1 MRDPEHEDEVLGK
14 AYDSRLMGRLW
25 AFTRP
30 HSRLVLATCALF
42 PAVALLELSQP
53 YLIKIAIDDH
63 ILRRDWAGLG
73 GVAALFLLVLVAL
86 YALRATQAYL
96 TQLTGQRVIH
106 DLRAALFAHLQRQDA
121 RFYDRSPVG
130 RLMTRVLND
139 GEAIQELFTSGAVAL
154 LGDVVV
160 LTGVVVIMLGMN
172 WKLALVTFALV
183 PLLVLA
189 AVYFRLRARDSYRVV
204 RTRLAR
210 MNAFLQESLQG
221 MSVIQL
227 FAREARERETFGQ
240 LSGALRAGQF
250 RSTFYDAS
258 LYATVEALGSAAV
271 ALLLWYGGGQVV
283 TGALTFGGLVA
294 FLEYTGRFFLPIRDL
309 GAKYTVMQAAMVSAE
324 RIFALLDTQPS
335 ITSPPRGNGSSGM
348 QLQGEAQPKASRADI
363 RKDAPVA
370 TPPSAD
376 SSSGV
381 QSLGEAQ
388 PKASRADTRKEA
400 PVATPQT
407 PAIEFR
413 NVWFAYEGEQWV
425 LRDCSFTLASGERVA
440 LVGPTGEGK
449 TTIARLMIRAYDV
462 VRGRVLV
469 DGVDV
474 REWNLQTLRRHVGLV
489 PQEVFLFS
497 GTVEDNLRLAGNGAV
512 DRPAIER
519 ALEAANAERF
529 VAALPR
535 GLREELRERGV
546 NLSQGQRQL
555 LAIARAI
562 IYNPRVLALDEA
574 TSSIDPES
582 EALVRVGLARLL
594 EGRTSLV
601 IAHRLSTIQRAD
613 RILVLH
619 RGEIREAGGHAELLA
634 LGGLYSRLYELQF
647 GLGRT

>member
-1 MRDPEHEDEVLGK
+1 MREPEQEDEVLGK
-14 AYDSRLMGRLW
+14 AYDARLMRRLW

-30 HSRLVLATCALF
+30 HLPLVLATCALF

-73 GVAALFLLVLVAL
+73 GVAALFLLVLIAL

-189 AVYFRLRARDSYRVV
+189 AAYFRVRARDSYRVV

-210 MNAFLQESLQG
+210 LNTFLQESLQG

-227 FAREARERETFGQ
+227 FAREARERETFAQ
-240 LSGALRAGQF
+240 HSGALRAGQF

-324 RIFALLDTQPS
+324 RIFALLDTEPT
-335 ITSPPRGNGSSGM
+335 ITSPLRSGHS
-348 QLQGEAQPKASRADI
+348 G
-363 RKDAPVA
+363 APVA
-370 TPPSAD
+370 TSP
-376 SSSGV
+376 
-381 QSLGEAQ
+381 
-388 PKASRADTRKEA
+388 
-400 PVATPQT
+400 T
-407 PAIEFR
+407 PAVEFR

-425 LRDCSFTLASGERVA
+425 LRDCSFTLAPGERVA

-462 VRGRVLV
+462 ARGRVLV

-474 REWNLQTLRRHVGLV
+474 REWDLRNLRRHVGLV

-497 GTVEDNLRLAGNGAV
+497 GTVEENLRLAAKGAA

-535 GLREELRERGV
+535 GLGEELRERGV

-574 TSSIDPES
+574 TSSIDPEA
-582 EALVRVGLARLL
+582 EAQVRIGLARLL

-619 RGEIREAGGHAELLA
+619 RGEIREAGGHAALLA
-634 LGGLYSRLYELQF
+634 QGGLYSRLYELQF
-647 GLGRT
+647 GLGRA

>member
-1 MRDPEHEDEVLGK
+1 MREVEQEDEVLGK
-14 AYDSRLMGRLW
+14 AYDGRLMRRLW

-30 HSRLVLATCALF
+30 HLRLVLATGALF

-73 GVAALFLLVLVAL
+73 GVAALFLLVLLAL
-86 YALRATQAYL
+86 YGLRAAQAYL

-139 GEAIQELFTSGAVAL
+139 GEAIQELFTSGIVAL

-183 PLLVLA
+183 PVLVLA
-189 AVYFRLRARDSYRVV
+189 AAYFRVRARDSYRVV

-227 FAREARERETFGQ
+227 FAREARERETFAQ

-324 RIFALLDTQPS
+324 RIFALLDTHPS
-335 ITSPPRGNGSSGM
+335 IVSPAPAAARPRASSAPAV
-348 QLQGEAQPKASRADI
+348 EF
-363 RKDAPVA
+363 KD
-370 TPPSAD
+370 
-376 SSSGV
+376 
-381 QSLGEAQ
+381 
-388 PKASRADTRKEA
+388 
-400 PVATPQT
+400 
-407 PAIEFR
+407 
-413 NVWFAYEGEQWV
+413 VWFAYEDEQWV
-425 LRDCSFTLASGERVA
+425 LRDCSFTLAPGERVA

-449 TTIARLMIRAYDV
+449 TTIARLMIRAHDV
-462 VRGRVLV
+462 TRGRVLV

-474 REWNLQTLRRHVGLV
+474 REWDLQTLRRHVGLV

-497 GTVEDNLRLAGNGAV
+497 GTVEDNLRLAGDGAAE
-512 DRPAIER
+512 RPVIER

-529 VAALPR
+529 VAALPN
-535 GLREELRERGV
+535 GLGEELRERGV

-619 RGEIREAGGHAELLA
+619 RGEIREAGAHAELLA

-647 GLGRT
+647 GLGRA

>member
-1 MRDPEHEDEVLGK
+1 MRDAEPDDEILGR
-14 AYDSRLMGRLW
+14 AYDARLMRRVW
-25 AFTRP
+25 SFTRP
-30 HSRLVLATCALF
+30 HARLVLVTCALF
-42 PAVALLELSQP
+42 PAVALLELAQP
-53 YLIKIAIDDH
+53 YLVKIAIDEH
-63 ILRRDWAGLG
+63 ILRRDWPGLG
-73 GVAALFLLVLVAL
+73 RVALLFLLLLVGL
-86 YALRATQAYL
+86 YVLRATQAYL

-130 RLMTRVLND
+130 RLMTRLLND
-139 GEAIQELFTSGAVAL
+139 GEAIQELFTSGLVSL
-154 LGDVVV
+154 LGDVVT
-160 LTGVVVIMLGMN
+160 LTGVVAIMLGMN

-189 AVYFRLRARDSYRVV
+189 AGYFRLRARDSYRVV

-227 FAREARERETFGQ
+227 FAREARERQMFGE
-240 LSGALRAGQF
+240 LSGALRRGQF

-258 LYATVEALGSAAV
+258 LYATVEALGAAAV

-283 TGALTFGGLVA
+283 IGALTFGGLVA

-324 RIFALLDTQPS
+324 RVFGLLDTQPTILS
-335 ITSPPRGNGSSGM
+335 GPGRGP
-348 QLQGEAQPKASRADI
+348 ESRTGIIDRAG
-363 RKDAPVA
+363 APEGPA
-370 TPPSAD
+370 
-376 SSSGV
+376 
-381 QSLGEAQ
+381 
-388 PKASRADTRKEA
+388 A
-400 PVATPQT
+400 PAV
-407 PAIEFR
+407 EFR

-425 LRDCSFTLASGERVA
+425 LRDCSFHLAPGEQVA

-449 TTIARLMIRAYDV
+449 TTIARLMTRAYDV
-462 VRGRVLV
+462 TRGQVLV

-474 REWNLQTLRRHVGLV
+474 REWDLRTLRRHVGLI

-497 GTVEDNLRLAGNGAV
+497 GTVEDNLRLAGDGAV
-512 DRPAIER
+512 DRATVER
-519 ALEAANAERF
+519 ALAAASADRF
-529 VAALPR
+529 VATLPR
-535 GLREELRERGV
+535 GLGEELRERGV

-574 TSSIDPES
+574 TSSIDSES
-582 EALVRVGLARLL
+582 EALVRVGIARVV

-619 RGEIREAGGHAELLA
+619 RGQIREAGRHAELLA

-647 GLGRT
+647 GLERT

>member
-14 AYDSRLMGRLW
+14 AYDLRLMGRLW

-30 HSRLVLATCALF
+30 HTRLVLATCALF

-183 PLLVLA
+183 PLLVVA
-189 AVYFRLRARDSYRVV
+189 AAYFRLRARDSYRVV

-324 RIFALLDTQPS
+324 RIFALLDTHPS
-335 ITSPPRGNGSSGM
+335 ITSPPRGNGSS
-348 QLQGEAQPKASRADI
+348 
-363 RKDAPVA
+363 
-370 TPPSAD
+370 
-376 SSSGV
+376 
-381 QSLGEAQ
+381 
-388 PKASRADTRKEA
+388 DTRKEA
-400 PVATPQT
+400 AVATPKT

-462 VRGRVLV
+462 TRGRVLV

-474 REWNLQTLRRHVGLV
+474 REWNLETLRRHVGLV

>member
-1 MRDPEHEDEVLGK
+1 MREAEQDDEVLGK
-14 AYDSRLMGRLW
+14 AYDARLMRRLW

-30 HSRLVLATCALF
+30 HLRLVLTTGALF

-73 GVAALFLLVLVAL
+73 SVAVVFLLVLLAL
-86 YALRATQAYL
+86 YGLRAAQAYL

-139 GEAIQELFTSGAVAL
+139 GEAIQELFTSGIVSL

-183 PLLVLA
+183 PVLVLA
-189 AVYFRLRARDSYRVV
+189 AAYFRVRARDSYRVV

-227 FAREARERETFGQ
+227 FAREARERETFAQ

-324 RIFALLDTQPS
+324 RIFALLDTH
-335 ITSPPRGNGSSGM
+335 
-348 QLQGEAQPKASRADI
+348 
-363 RKDAPVA
+363 
-370 TPPSAD
+370 
-376 SSSGV
+376 
-381 QSLGEAQ
+381 
-388 PKASRADTRKEA
+388 
-400 PVATPQT
+400 
-407 PAIEFR
+407 PAIVSPAPAAVARPRASSAPAVEFR
-413 NVWFAYEGEQWV
+413 NVWFAYEDEQWV
-425 LRDCSFTLASGERVA
+425 LRDCSFTLAPGERVA

-449 TTIARLMIRAYDV
+449 TTIARLMIRAHDV
-462 VRGRVLV
+462 TRGRVLV

-474 REWNLQTLRRHVGLV
+474 REWDLQTLRRHVGLV

-497 GTVEDNLRLAGNGAV
+497 GTVEDNLRLAGDGAAE
-512 DRPAIER
+512 RPVIER

-529 VAALPR
+529 VAALPN
-535 GLREELRERGV
+535 GLGEELRERGV

-619 RGEIREAGGHAELLA
+619 HGEIREAGAHAELLA
-634 LGGLYSRLYELQF
+634 QGGLYSRLYELQF
-647 GLGRT
+647 GLGRA

>member
-1 MRDPEHEDEVLGK
+1 MREPEQEDEVLGK
-14 AYDSRLMGRLW
+14 AYDARLMRRLW

-30 HSRLVLATCALF
+30 HIRLVLATCALF

-63 ILRRDWAGLG
+63 ILRRDSAGLWG
-73 GVAALFLLVLVAL
+73 IAALFLLVLVAL

-189 AVYFRLRARDSYRVV
+189 AAYFRVRARDSYRVV

-221 MSVIQL
+221 ISVIQL
-227 FAREARERETFGQ
+227 FAREARERETFAQ

-271 ALLLWYGGGQVV
+271 ALLLWHGGGQVV

-309 GAKYTVMQAAMVSAE
+309 GAKYTIMQAAMVSAE
-324 RIFALLDTQPS
+324 RIFGLLDTHPS
-335 ITSPPRGNGSSGM
+335 ITSAVAANGGSDR
-348 QLQGEAQPKASRADI
+348 QLQGEVQPKASRVDA
-363 RKDAPVA
+363 KTEAPVA
-370 TPPSAD
+370 TPP
-376 SSSGV
+376 
-381 QSLGEAQ
+381 
-388 PKASRADTRKEA
+388 
-400 PVATPQT
+400 T
-407 PAIEFR
+407 PAVEFR

-425 LRDCSFTLASGERVA
+425 LRDCSFTLAPGERVA

-462 VRGRVLV
+462 ARGRVLV

-474 REWNLQTLRRHVGLV
+474 REWDLQTLRRHVGLV

-582 EALVRVGLARLL
+582 EAQVRVGLARLL

-647 GLGRT
+647 GLGRS

>member
-1 MRDPEHEDEVLGK
+1 MRDREPDDEILGK
-14 AYDSRLMGRLW
+14 AYDARLMRRLW

-30 HSRLVLATCALF
+30 HVGLVVATCALF
-42 PAVALLELSQP
+42 PVLTLLELAQP
-53 YLIKIAIDDH
+53 YLVKIAIDEH
-63 ILRRDWAGLG
+63 ILRGDWAGLG
-73 GVAALFLLVLVAL
+73 GVAGLFLLVLLVL
-86 YALRATQAYL
+86 YVLRAAQAYL
-96 TQLTGQRVIH
+96 TQLTGQRVIG
-106 DLRAALFAHLQRQDA
+106 DLRAALFAHLQWQDA
-121 RFYDRSPVG
+121 KFFDRSPVG

-139 GEAIQELFTSGAVAL
+139 GEAIQELFTSGLVAL
-154 LGDVVV
+154 LGDVVT

-189 AVYFRLRARDSYRVV
+189 AGYFRVRARDSYRVV

-227 FAREARERETFGQ
+227 FAREERERQMFGE
-240 LSGALRAGQF
+240 LSGALRRGQY

-283 TGALTFGGLVA
+283 TAALTFGGLVA
-294 FLEYTGRFFLPIRDL
+294 FLEYTARFFLPIRDL

-324 RIFALLDTQPS
+324 RVFGLLDSQPT
-335 ITSPPRGNGSSGM
+335 ITSPAPAASSATTPR
-348 QLQGEAQPKASRADI
+348 
-363 RKDAPVA
+363 APA
-370 TPPSAD
+370 PPA
-376 SSSGV
+376 V
-381 QSLGEAQ
+381 QF
-388 PKASRADTRKEA
+388 K
-400 PVATPQT
+400 
-407 PAIEFR
+407 
-413 NVWFAYEGEQWV
+413 NVWFAYAGEQWV
-425 LRDCSFTLASGERVA
+425 LRDCSFTLAPGEQVA

-462 VRGRVLV
+462 TRGQVLI
-469 DGVDV
+469 DGVDA
-474 REWNLQTLRRHVGLV
+474 REWELRTLRRHVGLI
-489 PQEVFLFS
+489 PQEPFLFS
-497 GTVEDNLRLAGNGAV
+497 GTVEDNLRLAGDGAA
-512 DRPAIER
+512 DRATVER
-519 ALEAANAERF
+519 ALAAANAERF

-535 GLREELRERGV
+535 GLAEELRERGV

-582 EALVRVGLARLL
+582 EAMVRAGLARLL

-619 RGEIREAGGHAELLA
+619 RGQIRESGAHAELLA
-634 LGGLYSRLYELQF
+634 RGGLYSRLYELQF
-647 GLGRT
+647 GLGQV

>member
-1 MRDPEHEDEVLGK
+1 MPEREQEDEVLGK
-14 AYDSRLMGRLW
+14 AYDARLMRRLW

-30 HSRLVLATCALF
+30 HIRLVLATGALF

-63 ILRRDWAGLG
+63 ILRHDWAGLG
-73 GVAALFLLVLVAL
+73 GVAALFLLVLLAL

-189 AVYFRLRARDSYRVV
+189 AAYFRVRARDSYRVV

-210 MNAFLQESLQG
+210 MNTFLQESLQG

-227 FAREARERETFGQ
+227 FAREARERETFAQ

-324 RIFALLDTQPS
+324 RIFALLDTHPS
-335 ITSPPRGNGSSGM
+335 VTSPTRNGSSDA
-348 QLQGEAQPKASRADI
+348 QLHGEVQVQGEVQPKASRAH
-363 RKDAPVA
+363 
-370 TPPSAD
+370 S
-376 SSSGV
+376 
-381 QSLGEAQ
+381 
-388 PKASRADTRKEA
+388 RKEA
-400 PVATPQT
+400 PVAAPQT

-425 LRDCSFTLASGERVA
+425 LRDCSFTLGSGERVA

-462 VRGRVLV
+462 TRGRVLV

-474 REWNLQTLRRHVGLV
+474 RDWDLQTLRRHVGLV

-497 GTVEDNLRLAGNGAV
+497 GTVEDNLRLAGNGGA

-535 GLREELRERGV
+535 GLGEELRERGV

-582 EALVRVGLARLL
+582 EVQVRVGLARLL

-601 IAHRLSTIQRAD
+601 IAHRLSTIQRAN

-619 RGEIREAGGHAELLA
+619 RGEIREAGGHAALLA
-634 LGGLYSRLYELQF
+634 QGGLYSRLYELQF

>member
-1 MRDPEHEDEVLGK
+1 MRDSEPDDEILGK
-14 AYDSRLMGRLW
+14 AYDARLMRRLW

-30 HSRLVLATCALF
+30 HVGLVLATCALF
-42 PAVALLELSQP
+42 PLLTLLELAQP
-53 YLIKIAIDDH
+53 YLVKIAIDEH
-63 ILRRDWAGLG
+63 ILRGDWTGLSHVAG
-73 GVAALFLLVLVAL
+73 LFLLVLLVL
-86 YALRATQAYL
+86 YVLRATQAYL
-96 TQLTGQRVIH
+96 TQLTGQRVIG

-121 RFYDRSPVG
+121 KFFDRSPVG
-130 RLMTRVLND
+130 RLMTRILND
-139 GEAIQELFTSGAVAL
+139 GEAIQELFTSGLVAL
-154 LGDVVV
+154 LGDVVT
-160 LTGVVVIMLGMN
+160 LAGVVVIMLGMN

-189 AVYFRLRARDSYRVV
+189 AGYFRVRARDSYRVV

-227 FAREARERETFGQ
+227 FAREDRERQMFAG
-240 LSGALRAGQF
+240 LSGALRRGQF

-294 FLEYTGRFFLPIRDL
+294 FLEYTARFFLPIRDL

-324 RIFALLDTQPS
+324 RVFGLLDSWPT
-335 ITSPPRGNGSSGM
+335 ITSAPRSGRS
-348 QLQGEAQPKASRADI
+348 ATAPRA
-363 RKDAPVA
+363 PA
-370 TPPSAD
+370 TPA
-376 SSSGV
+376 V
-381 QSLGEAQ
+381 QF
-388 PKASRADTRKEA
+388 K
-400 PVATPQT
+400 
-407 PAIEFR
+407 

-425 LRDCSFTLASGERVA
+425 LRDCSFTLAPGEQVA

-449 TTIARLMIRAYDV
+449 TTIARLMIRAYEV
-462 VRGRVLV
+462 TRGQVLI
-469 DGVDV
+469 DGVDA
-474 REWNLQTLRRHVGLV
+474 REWELRTLRRHVGLI
-489 PQEVFLFS
+489 PQEPFLFA
-497 GTVEDNLRLAGNGAV
+497 GTVEDNLNLAGDGAA
-512 DRPAIER
+512 DRATVER
-519 ALEAANAERF
+519 ALAAANADRF

-535 GLREELRERGV
+535 GLAEELRERGV

-582 EALVRVGLARLL
+582 EAMVRVGLARLL

-619 RGEIREAGGHAELLA
+619 RGQIRESGAHAELVA
-634 LGGLYSRLYELQF
+634 RGGLYSRLYELQF
-647 GLGRT
+647 GLGRV

>member
-1 MRDPEHEDEVLGK
+1 MRDLEHEDEILGK
-14 AYDSRLMGRLW
+14 AYDARLMRRLW

-30 HSRLVLATCALF
+30 HLRLVLATCALF
-42 PAVALLELSQP
+42 PVVALLELAQP
-53 YLIKIAIDDH
+53 YLVKIAIDDH

-73 GVAALFLLVLVAL
+73 RIAAVFLGVLLAL
-86 YALRATQAYL
+86 YVLRAAQAYL

-121 RFYDRSPVG
+121 AFYDRTPVG

-139 GEAIQELFTSGAVAL
+139 GEAIQELFTSGVVAL

-189 AVYFRLRARDSYRVV
+189 AAYFRLRARDSYRVV

-210 MNAFLQESLQG
+210 MNAFVQESLQG

-227 FAREARERETFGQ
+227 FAREARERETFGGF
-240 LSGALRAGQF
+240 SGALRAGQF

-258 LYATVEALGSAAV
+258 LYAVVEALGSAAV

-324 RIFALLDTQPS
+324 RIFGLLDTQPS
-335 ITSPPRGNGSSGM
+335 ITSPAAPVTPRGLG
-348 QLQGEAQPKASRADI
+348 
-363 RKDAPVA
+363 APAAV
-370 TPPSAD
+370 
-376 SSSGV
+376 
-381 QSLGEAQ
+381 
-388 PKASRADTRKEA
+388 
-400 PVATPQT
+400 
-407 PAIEFR
+407 EFR
-413 NVWFAYEGEQWV
+413 NVWFAYEGERWV
-425 LRDCSFTLASGERVA
+425 LRDCSFALAPGERVA

-449 TTIARLMIRAYDV
+449 TTIARLMIRAHDV
-462 VRGRVLV
+462 ARGQVLV
-469 DGVDV
+469 NGVDV
-474 REWNLQTLRRHVGLV
+474 REWELASLRRHVGLV

-497 GTVEDNLRLAGNGAV
+497 GTVEDNLRLAGGDGAT
-512 DRPAIER
+512 IQG
-519 ALEAANAERF
+519 ALAAAGADRF

-535 GLREELRERGV
+535 GLGEELRERGV
-546 NLSQGQRQL
+546 NLAQGQRQL

-582 EALVRVGLARLL
+582 EALVRGGLARLL
-594 EGRTSLV
+594 EGRTSVV

-619 RGEIREAGGHAELLA
+619 RGKIREAGGHAELLA
-634 LGGLYSRLYELQF
+634 RGGLYARLHELQF
-647 GLGRT
+647 GLERS

>member
-1 MRDPEHEDEVLGK
+1 MREPEHEDEVLGK

-30 HSRLVLATCALF
+30 HTRLVLATCALF

-73 GVAALFLLVLVAL
+73 GVAALFLLVLLAL
-86 YALRATQAYL
+86 YALRAAQAYL
-96 TQLTGQRVIH
+96 TQLTGQRVLH

-139 GEAIQELFTSGAVAL
+139 GEAVQELFTSGIVAL

-183 PLLVLA
+183 PLLVVA
-189 AVYFRLRARDSYRVV
+189 AAYFRVRARESYRVV

-210 MNAFLQESLQG
+210 MNAFVQESLQG

-324 RIFALLDTQPS
+324 RIFALLDTHPS
-335 ITSPPRGNGSSGM
+335 ITSPPADGSSGR
-348 QLQGEAQPKASRADI
+348 QLQGEAQPKASRADT
-363 RKDAPVA
+363 RKEAPVA
-370 TPPSAD
+370 TPPPAD
-376 SSSGV
+376 GSSGR
-381 QSLGEAQ
+381 QLQGEAQ

-497 GTVEDNLRLAGNGAV
+497 GTVEDNLRLAGNGGV

-574 TSSIDPES
+574 TSSIDPEA
-582 EALVRVGLARLL
+582 EALVRIGLARLL

-619 RGEIREAGGHAELLA
+619 RGEIREAGAHAELLA
-634 LGGLYSRLYELQF
+634 QGGLYSRLYELQF

>member
-1 MRDPEHEDEVLGK
+1 MRDPEQEDEILGK
-14 AYDSRLMGRLW
+14 AYDARLMGRLW

-30 HSRLVLATCALF
+30 HIRLVLATCALF
-42 PAVALLELSQP
+42 PAVAVLELSQP
-53 YLIKIAIDDH
+53 YLIKIAIDNH

-73 GVAALFLLVLVAL
+73 GVAALFLLVLLAL
-86 YALRATQAYL
+86 YALRAAQAYL

-139 GEAIQELFTSGAVAL
+139 GEAIQELFTSGIVAL

-189 AVYFRLRARDSYRVV
+189 AAYFRLRARDSYRVV

-227 FAREARERETFGQ
+227 FAREARERETFAR

-324 RIFALLDTQPS
+324 RVFGLLDTHPS
-335 ITSPPRGNGSSGM
+335 ITSPVRDASSG
-348 QLQGEAQPKASRADI
+348 RD
-363 RKDAPVA
+363 
-370 TPPSAD
+370 
-376 SSSGV
+376 
-381 QSLGEAQ
+381 
-388 PKASRADTRKEA
+388 A

-407 PAIEFR
+407 PAVEFR

-425 LRDCSFTLASGERVA
+425 LRDCSFTLAPGERVA

-462 VRGRVLV
+462 ARGRVLV

-474 REWNLQTLRRHVGLV
+474 REWDLRTLRRHVGLV

-497 GTVEDNLRLAGNGAV
+497 GTVEDNLRLAGNGTA

-594 EGRTSLV
+594 EGRTSFV

-634 LGGLYSRLYELQF
+634 QGGLYARLYELQF
-647 GLGRT
+647 GLGRA

>member
-1 MRDPEHEDEVLGK
+1 MREPEHEDEVLGK
-14 AYDSRLMGRLW
+14 AYDARLMRRLW

-30 HSRLVLATCALF
+30 HLRLVLATGALF
-42 PAVALLELSQP
+42 PAVALLELTQP

-63 ILRRDWAGLG
+63 ILRRDWSGLG
-73 GVAALFLLVLVAL
+73 GVAALFLLVLLAL
-86 YALRATQAYL
+86 YGLRAAQAYL

-139 GEAIQELFTSGAVAL
+139 GEAIQELFTSGIVAL

-183 PLLVLA
+183 PVLVLA
-189 AVYFRLRARDSYRVV
+189 AAYFRVRARESYRVV

-227 FAREARERETFGQ
+227 FAREARERETFAQ

-309 GAKYTVMQAAMVSAE
+309 GAKYTVMQAATVSAE
-324 RIFALLDTQPS
+324 RIFALLDTHPS
-335 ITSPPRGNGSSGM
+335 IVSPAPAAARPHASSVPAV
-348 QLQGEAQPKASRADI
+348 EF
-363 RKDAPVA
+363 KD
-370 TPPSAD
+370 
-376 SSSGV
+376 
-381 QSLGEAQ
+381 
-388 PKASRADTRKEA
+388 
-400 PVATPQT
+400 
-407 PAIEFR
+407 
-413 NVWFAYEGEQWV
+413 VWFAYEDEQWV
-425 LRDCSFTLASGERVA
+425 LRDCSFTLAPGERVA

-449 TTIARLMIRAYDV
+449 TTIARLMIRAHDV
-462 VRGRVLV
+462 TRGRVLV

-474 REWNLQTLRRHVGLV
+474 REWDLQTLRRHVGLV

-497 GTVEDNLRLAGNGAV
+497 GTVEDNLRLAGDGAAE
-512 DRPAIER
+512 RPVIER

-529 VAALPR
+529 VAALPN
-535 GLREELRERGV
+535 GLGEELRERGV

-619 RGEIREAGGHAELLA
+619 RGEIREAGAHAELLA
-634 LGGLYSRLYELQF
+634 QGGLYSRLYELQF
-647 GLGRT
+647 GLGRA

>member
-1 MRDPEHEDEVLGK
+1 MREPEQEDEVLGK
-14 AYDSRLMGRLW
+14 AYDARLMRRLW

-30 HSRLVLATCALF
+30 HLRLVLATGALF
-42 PAVALLELSQP
+42 PAVALLELTQP

-63 ILRRDWAGLG
+63 ILRRDWSGLG
-73 GVAALFLLVLVAL
+73 GVAALFLLVLLAL
-86 YALRATQAYL
+86 YGLRAAQAYL

-139 GEAIQELFTSGAVAL
+139 GEAIQELFTSGIVAL

-172 WKLALVTFALV
+172 WRLALVTFALV
-183 PLLVLA
+183 PVLVLA
-189 AVYFRLRARDSYRVV
+189 AAYFRVRARESYRVV

-240 LSGALRAGQF
+240 LSGSLRAGQF

-324 RIFALLDTQPS
+324 RIFALLDTHPS
-335 ITSPPRGNGSSGM
+335 IVSPLRNGSAGM
-348 QLQGEAQPKASRADI
+348 PLQGEAQPKASRASMTSH
-363 RKDAPVA
+363 APAV
-370 TPPSAD
+370 
-376 SSSGV
+376 
-381 QSLGEAQ
+381 
-388 PKASRADTRKEA
+388 
-400 PVATPQT
+400 
-407 PAIEFR
+407 EFK
-413 NVWFAYEGEQWV
+413 NVWFAYEDEQWV
-425 LRDCSFTLASGERVA
+425 LRDCSFTLTPGERVA

-449 TTIARLMIRAYDV
+449 TTIARLMIRAHDV
-462 VRGRVLV
+462 TRGRVLV

-474 REWNLQTLRRHVGLV
+474 REWDLQTLRRHVGLV

-497 GTVEDNLRLAGNGAV
+497 GTVEDNLRLAGDGAAE
-512 DRPAIER
+512 RPVIER

-529 VAALPR
+529 VAALPN
-535 GLREELRERGV
+535 GLGEELRERGV

-619 RGEIREAGGHAELLA
+619 RGEIREAGAHAELLA
-634 LGGLYSRLYELQF
+634 QGGLYSRLYELQF

>member
-1 MRDPEHEDEVLGK
+1 MRDFEPDDEILGK
-14 AYDSRLMGRLW
+14 AYDARLMRRLW

-30 HSRLVLATCALF
+30 HVGLVLATCALF
-42 PAVALLELSQP
+42 PVLTLLELAQP
-53 YLIKIAIDDH
+53 YLVKIAIDEH
-63 ILRRDWAGLG
+63 ILRGDWAGLG
-73 GVAALFLLVLVAL
+73 GVAGLFLLVLLVL
-86 YALRATQAYL
+86 YVLRAAQAYL
-96 TQLTGQRVIH
+96 TQLTGQRVIG

-121 RFYDRSPVG
+121 KFFDRSPVG

-139 GEAIQELFTSGAVAL
+139 GEAIQELFTSGLVAL
-154 LGDVVV
+154 LGDVVT

-189 AVYFRLRARDSYRVV
+189 AGYFRVRARDSYRVV

-227 FAREARERETFGQ
+227 FAREERERQMFAE
-240 LSGALRAGQF
+240 LSGALRRGQF

-258 LYATVEALGSAAV
+258 LYAAVEALGSAAV

-294 FLEYTGRFFLPIRDL
+294 FLEYTARFFLPIRDL

-324 RIFALLDTQPS
+324 RVFGLLDSQPT
-335 ITSPPRGNGSSGM
+335 ITSPAPAGRSATTPR
-348 QLQGEAQPKASRADI
+348 
-363 RKDAPVA
+363 APA
-370 TPPSAD
+370 TPA
-376 SSSGV
+376 V
-381 QSLGEAQ
+381 QF
-388 PKASRADTRKEA
+388 K
-400 PVATPQT
+400 
-407 PAIEFR
+407 
-413 NVWFAYEGEQWV
+413 NVWFAYESEQWV
-425 LRDCSFTLASGERVA
+425 LRDCSFTLAPGEQVA

-462 VRGRVLV
+462 TRGQVLI
-469 DGVDV
+469 DGVDA
-474 REWNLQTLRRHVGLV
+474 REWELRTLRRHVGLI
-489 PQEVFLFS
+489 PQEPFLFS
-497 GTVEDNLRLAGNGAV
+497 GTVEDNLRLAGDGAA
-512 DRPAIER
+512 DRATVER
-519 ALEAANAERF
+519 ALAAANAERF

-535 GLREELRERGV
+535 GLAEELRERGV

-582 EALVRVGLARLL
+582 EAMVRAGLARLL

-619 RGEIREAGGHAELLA
+619 RGQIRESGAHAELLA
-634 LGGLYSRLYELQF
+634 RGGLYSRLYELQF
-647 GLGRT
+647 GLGRV

>member
-1 MRDPEHEDEVLGK
+1 M
-14 AYDSRLMGRLW
+14 
-25 AFTRP
+25 
-30 HSRLVLATCALF
+30 LF
-42 PAVALLELSQP
+42 
-53 YLIKIAIDDH
+53 
-63 ILRRDWAGLG
+63 
-73 GVAALFLLVLVAL
+73 
-86 YALRATQAYL
+86 
-96 TQLTGQRVIH
+96 
-106 DLRAALFAHLQRQDA
+106 
-121 RFYDRSPVG
+121 RS
-130 RLMTRVLND
+130 
-139 GEAIQELFTSGAVAL
+139 
-154 LGDVVV
+154 VVT

-189 AVYFRLRARDSYRVV
+189 AGYFRVRARDSYRVV

-227 FAREARERETFGQ
+227 FAREERERQMFAE
-240 LSGALRAGQF
+240 LSGALRRGQF

-258 LYATVEALGSAAV
+258 LYAAVEALGSAAV

-294 FLEYTGRFFLPIRDL
+294 FLEYTARFFLPIRDL

-324 RIFALLDTQPS
+324 RVFGLLDSQPT
-335 ITSPPRGNGSSGM
+335 ITSPAPAGRSATTPRT
-348 QLQGEAQPKASRADI
+348 P
-363 RKDAPVA
+363 A
-370 TPPSAD
+370 TPA
-376 SSSGV
+376 V
-381 QSLGEAQ
+381 QF
-388 PKASRADTRKEA
+388 K
-400 PVATPQT
+400 
-407 PAIEFR
+407 
-413 NVWFAYEGEQWV
+413 NVWFAYESEQWV
-425 LRDCSFTLASGERVA
+425 LRDCSFTLAPGEQVA

-462 VRGRVLV
+462 TRGQVLI
-469 DGVDV
+469 DGVDA
-474 REWNLQTLRRHVGLV
+474 REWELRTLRRHVGLI
-489 PQEVFLFS
+489 PQEPFLFS
-497 GTVEDNLRLAGNGAV
+497 GTVEDNLRLAGDGAA
-512 DRPAIER
+512 DRATVER
-519 ALEAANAERF
+519 ALAAANAERF

-535 GLREELRERGV
+535 GLAEELRERGV

-582 EALVRVGLARLL
+582 EAMVRAGLARLL

-619 RGEIREAGGHAELLA
+619 RGQIRESGAHAELLA
-634 LGGLYSRLYELQF
+634 RGGLYSRLYELQF
-647 GLGRT
+647 GLGRV

>member
-1 MRDPEHEDEVLGK
+1 MRDLEPEDEILGR
-14 AYDSRLMGRLW
+14 AYDARLMRRVW

-30 HSRLVLATCALF
+30 HMRLVLVTCALF
-42 PAVALLELSQP
+42 PAVALMELAQP
-53 YLIKIAIDDH
+53 YLVKIAIDEH

-73 GVAALFLLVLVAL
+73 RVALLFLVLLIVL
-86 YALRATQAYL
+86 YALRAAQAYL

-121 RFYDRSPVG
+121 RFFDRMPVG
-130 RLMTRVLND
+130 RLMTRLLND
-139 GEAIQELFTSGAVAL
+139 GEAIQELFTSGLVSL
-154 LGDVVV
+154 LGDVVT

-183 PLLVLA
+183 PVLVIA
-189 AVYFRLRARDSYRVV
+189 AGYFRLRARASYRVV

-227 FAREARERETFGQ
+227 FAREARERQLFGD
-240 LSGALRAGQF
+240 LSGALRRGQF

-309 GAKYTVMQAAMVSAE
+309 GAKYTVMQAATVSAE
-324 RIFALLDTQPS
+324 RVFGLLDTEPT
-335 ITSPPRGNGSSGM
+335 ITSPP
-348 QLQGEAQPKASRADI
+348 PRAEPS
-363 RKDAPVA
+363 AGAGA
-370 TPPSAD
+370 TP
-376 SSSGV
+376 
-381 QSLGEAQ
+381 
-388 PKASRADTRKEA
+388 R
-400 PVATPQT
+400 
-407 PAIEFR
+407 PAAVEFR

-425 LRDCSFTLASGERVA
+425 LRDCSFRLAPGEDVA

-449 TTIARLMIRAYDV
+449 TTIARLLIRAYDV
-462 VRGRVLV
+462 TRGQVLV

-474 REWNLQTLRRHVGLV
+474 REWDLRTLRRHVGLI

-497 GTVEDNLRLAGNGAV
+497 GTVEDNLRLAGDAPVDAAAV
-512 DRPAIER
+512 DR
-519 ALEAANAERF
+519 ALAAAGADRF
-529 VAALPR
+529 VATLPR
-535 GLREELRERGV
+535 GRGEELRERGL

-582 EALVRVGLARLL
+582 EALVRVGIARLV

-619 RGEIREAGGHAELLA
+619 RGQIREVGRHAELLA

-647 GLGRT
+647 GLERT

>member
-1 MRDPEHEDEVLGK
+1 MRDAEPDDEILGR
-14 AYDSRLMGRLW
+14 AYDARLMRRVW

-30 HSRLVLATCALF
+30 HARLVLITAALF
-42 PAVALLELSQP
+42 PAVALLELAQP
-53 YLIKIAIDDH
+53 YLVKIAIDEH
-63 ILRRDWAGLG
+63 ILRRDWPGLG
-73 GVAALFLLVLVAL
+73 RVALLFLLLLVGL
-86 YALRATQAYL
+86 YVLRAAQAYL

-106 DLRAALFAHLQRQDA
+106 DLRAALFSHLQRLDA

-130 RLMTRVLND
+130 RLMTRLLND
-139 GEAIQELFTSGAVAL
+139 GEAIQELFTSGLVSL
-154 LGDVVV
+154 LGDVVT

-189 AVYFRLRARDSYRVV
+189 AGYFRVRARASYRVV

-227 FAREARERETFGQ
+227 FAREARERRMFEE
-240 LSGALRAGQF
+240 LSGALRHGQF

-258 LYATVEALGSAAV
+258 LYATVEALGAAAV

-324 RIFALLDTQPS
+324 RVFGLLDTQPTIAS
-335 ITSPPRGNGSSGM
+335 GTPRRP
-348 QLQGEAQPKASRADI
+348 EARTDVAGRAGPLGGPGG
-363 RKDAPVA
+363 RPVA
-370 TPPSAD
+370 
-376 SSSGV
+376 
-381 QSLGEAQ
+381 
-388 PKASRADTRKEA
+388 
-400 PVATPQT
+400 
-407 PAIEFR
+407 PAVELR

-425 LRDCSFTLASGERVA
+425 LRDCSLRLAPGEQVA

-449 TTIARLMIRAYDV
+449 TTIARLMTRAYDV
-462 VRGRVLV
+462 TRGQVLV

-474 REWNLQTLRRHVGLV
+474 REWDLRTLRRHVGLI

-497 GTVEDNLRLAGNGAV
+497 GTVEDNLRLTGDGAV
-512 DRPAIER
+512 DRAAVER
-519 ALEAANAERF
+519 ALAAASADRF
-529 VAALPR
+529 VATLPR
-535 GLREELRERGV
+535 GLGEELRERGV

-582 EALVRVGLARLL
+582 EALVRVGIARLL

-619 RGEIREAGGHAELLA
+619 RGQIREAGRHAELLA

-647 GLGRT
+647 GLERT

>member
-1 MRDPEHEDEVLGK
+1 MRDLEQDDEILGK
-14 AYDSRLMGRLW
+14 AYDARLMRRLW

-30 HSRLVLATCALF
+30 HAGLVLATCTLF
-42 PAVALLELSQP
+42 PAVALLELAQP
-53 YLIKIAIDDH
+53 YLVKIAIDEH
-63 ILRRDWAGLG
+63 ILRHDWVGLR
-73 GVAALFLLVLVAL
+73 GVAGLFLLLLAGL
-86 YALRATQAYL
+86 YVLRATQAYL

-121 RFYDRSPVG
+121 AFFDRSPIG
-130 RLMTRVLND
+130 RLMTRILND
-139 GEAIQELFTSGAVAL
+139 GEAIQELFTSGLVAL
-154 LGDVVV
+154 LGDVVT
-160 LTGVVVIMLGMN
+160 LTGVVMIMLGMN

-183 PLLVLA
+183 PLLVIA
-189 AVYFRLRARDSYRVV
+189 AGYFRIRARDSYRVV

-210 MNAFLQESLQG
+210 INAFVQESLQG
-221 MSVIQL
+221 VAVIQL
-227 FAREARERETFGQ
+227 FAREAREREMFAE
-240 LSGALRAGQF
+240 LSAALRRGQF

-309 GAKYTVMQAAMVSAE
+309 GAKYAVMQAAMVSAE
-324 RIFALLDTQPS
+324 RVFGLLDTRPA
-335 ITSPPRGNGSSGM
+335 IASPA
-348 QLQGEAQPKASRADI
+348 EAGG
-363 RKDAPVA
+363 APVG
-370 TPPSAD
+370 P
-376 SSSGV
+376 
-381 QSLGEAQ
+381 
-388 PKASRADTRKEA
+388 RA
-400 PVATPQT
+400 
-407 PAIEFR
+407 PAVPAVEFR

-425 LRDCSFTLASGERVA
+425 LRDCSFALAPGEQVA

-449 TTIARLMIRAYDV
+449 TTIARLMTRAYDV
-462 VRGRVLV
+462 ARGRVLI

-474 REWNLQTLRRHVGLV
+474 REWELRSLRRHVGLI

-497 GTVEDNLRLAGNGAV
+497 GTVEANLRLAGDGPDDAGV
-512 DRPAIER
+512 AR
-519 ALEAANAERF
+519 ALAAANAERF

-535 GLREELRERGV
+535 GVREELRERGL

-582 EALVRVGLARLL
+582 EALVRGGLARLL
-594 EGRTSLV
+594 EGRTSIV

-619 RGEIREAGGHAELLA
+619 RGQIREAGPHAELLA
-634 LGGLYSRLYELQF
+634 RGGLYARLYELQF
-647 GLGRT
+647 GLDRT

>member
-1 MRDPEHEDEVLGK
+1 MREAEHEDEVLGK
-14 AYDSRLMGRLW
+14 AYDARLMRRLW

-30 HSRLVLATCALF
+30 HTRLVLATCTLF
-42 PAVALLELSQP
+42 PAVALLELIQP
-53 YLIKIAIDDH
+53 YLIKVAIDDH

-73 GVAALFLLVLVAL
+73 GVAALFLLVLIAL
-86 YALRATQAYL
+86 YALRAAQAYL

-106 DLRAALFAHLQRQDA
+106 DLRAALFAHLQGQDA

-139 GEAIQELFTSGAVAL
+139 GEAIQELFTSGLVSL

-189 AVYFRLRARDSYRVV
+189 AAYFRVRARDSYRVV

-227 FAREARERETFGQ
+227 FAREARERETFAQ
-240 LSGALRAGQF
+240 LSGSLRAGQF

-258 LYATVEALGSAAV
+258 LYATVEALGAAAV

-324 RIFALLDTQPS
+324 RIFGLLDTHPS
-335 ITSPPRGNGSSGM
+335 ITSPVRNGSPGM
-348 QLQGEAQPKASRADI
+348 RWQGEAQPKASR
-363 RKDAPVA
+363 
-370 TPPSAD
+370 
-376 SSSGV
+376 SSSD
-381 QSLGEAQ
+381 EAQ

-400 PVATPQT
+400 PVATPPSPT
-407 PAIEFR
+407 PAVEFR

-425 LRDCSFTLASGERVA
+425 LRDCSFTLAPGERVA

-474 REWNLQTLRRHVGLV
+474 REWDLQTLRRHVGLV

-497 GTVEDNLRLAGNGAV
+497 GTVEDNLRLAGDGVV

-582 EALVRVGLARLL
+582 EAQVRVGLARLV

-647 GLGRT
+647 GLGRS